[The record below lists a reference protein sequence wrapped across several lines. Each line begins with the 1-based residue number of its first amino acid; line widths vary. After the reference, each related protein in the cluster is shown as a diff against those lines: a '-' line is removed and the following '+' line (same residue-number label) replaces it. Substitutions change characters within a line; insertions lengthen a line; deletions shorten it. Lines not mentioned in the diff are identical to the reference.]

1 MKIHLVNSF
10 CWFGFMI
17 KDNKIS
23 KQQKKKIRKREKE
36 KTQKAE

>member
-17 KDNKIS
+17 KDNKMS
-23 KQQKKKIRKREKE
+23 KQQKKEIEKERE

>member
-10 CWFGFMI
+10 CWIGFMI
-17 KDNKIS
+17 KDNKMS
-23 KQQKKKIRKREKE
+23 KQQKKKEIEKERE